1 MSRLNFGVG
10 ANSKN
15 DAKSQYGVNVAF
27 YNATIDSNIMDEV
40 YTSPSPSAACDI
52 IGLDFSCQDNSQ
64 YIGAL

>member
-1 MSRLNFGVG
+1 MAKLNFGLG
-10 ANSKN
+10 STSKN
-15 DAKSQYGVNVAF
+15 DAKSQYGVSVTF

-40 YTSPSPSAACDI
+40 YVSPSPPAACDI